1 MADQN
6 STSPAVASLHE
17 EQARQRSGKE
27 DLQKGLEDTFPA
39 SDPVSHTN
47 TTTATQTS
55 APEDKEQHETDEAPK
70 VDEALAA
77 VKARHDAPTTDHAM
91 EEIRALRSELSRITE
106 SAQEMLSGSARVAQT
121 EVRSAQSAVIR
132 QVRKHP
138 LQSLGLAAL
147 AGYVWGMTR

>member
-17 EQARQRSGKE
+17 EQARQRNGKE

-39 SDPVSHTN
+39 SDPVSLTN
-47 TTTATQTS
+47 TTTATSTS
-55 APEDKEQHETDEAPK
+55 APEEEQETEEAPK

-77 VKARHDAPTTDHAM
+77 VKARDDAPTTDHAM
-91 EEIRALRSELSRITE
+91 DEIRALRSELGRITE
-106 SAQEMLSGSARVAQT
+106 SAQEALSASARIT
-121 EVRSAQSAVIR
+121 RSEIHSARSTVIR

-138 LQSLGLAAL
+138 LQALGLAAL